1 MTEWIVKWEDGKTQK
16 YVPYDSYGMTSF
28 IKQGLKKGKVT
39 VNDKEVYITEEG
51 YWMEIQNE
59 SVMKPQVNDYE
70 QECDAYWDSLSK
82 EDQLK
87 AFYSV
92 CKRIH
97 KGDVEELGSYRYVL
111 YDVFGFESNAYRT
124 GMDCGYFSI
133 HNLIFEALH
142 TQETKGKTDENR
154 QT

>member
-1 MTEWIVKWEDGKTQK
+1 MTKWIVKWEDGKTQQ
-16 YVPYDSYGMTSF
+16 YVPHDSYGMTSF

-51 YWMEIQNE
+51 YWMEIQDE

-92 CKRIH
+92 CKRIL
-97 KGDVEELGSYRYVL
+97 KGDVVDRGSYRYVL
-111 YDVFGFESNAYRT
+111 YDVFEFEPDAYRA

-133 HNLIFEALH
+133 HNIIFEGLDAG
-142 TQETKGKTDENR
+142 EEK
-154 QT
+154 